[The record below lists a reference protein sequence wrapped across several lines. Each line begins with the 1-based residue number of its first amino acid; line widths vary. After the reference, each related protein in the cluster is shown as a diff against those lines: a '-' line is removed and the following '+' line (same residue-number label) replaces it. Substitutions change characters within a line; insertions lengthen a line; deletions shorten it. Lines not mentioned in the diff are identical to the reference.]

1 MDSSILPPLQRL
13 ALAPTPTAP
22 PAEQKRQLGRM
33 ERAEEAKP
41 YARPPA
47 PAPAPASVVSKPTP
61 ETLVVC
67 YTELFVP
74 DGPRRKM
81 VVPRKAALRKSEFLE
96 DLAGDVSDLGE
107 VECAVRVPMSPSAA
121 RYAQEY
127 LQWCEAAARRGEPD
141 NDLGFLEEK
150 YGAMW
155 ILLEASGVLGF
166 KDLLERIEA
175 HFSMSFV
182 VLARQQLALTLADV
196 PGRWEREMSS
206 FDPFTPL
213 GYPVEDFRANLPR
226 ILEQPVRTV
235 MQTPPIVHSDVVEK
249 LLEDAIQLAFRHGMD
264 FDMKQPR
271 DYQNQRTPLRESEQK
286 RAFRDMVG
294 TMDGLV
300 KVAEGLFFHT
310 RTRLFAIELECFKPT
325 EQSENAGFWKKL
337 CEAIGAWERCE
348 VTAGMALVASASE
361 WPRSRPTWR
370 QTFFYFMH
378 YINAVPLWRPFLSG
392 RDVSSDQVA
401 IFSCRTGPGALGNE
415 VDKRPKLVKHAADK
429 NGFWYWY
436 RWLRIV
442 SEEKWQETHIASTEL
457 KRRCLVET
465 AVAWDEELRDREE
478 AATPPPVGHRYE
490 DLHSSKPLLGPA
502 PWIRPPTQTIQ
513 RLCMRP
519 EDPPESLEVSFKTL
533 AMQYAQVDVEF
544 WIEWQWHPET
554 VDVHEWLQRGVV
566 PFVPNLYPW
575 WRRNPR
581 YESPPPIVLR
591 YEGNKATNHDEIW
604 GTTASRLAAWMV
616 KQEQGLPPP
625 YDTPGPIQHGFDL
638 ILGGADVNDT
648 SQDLGIPLLA
658 LAATIKSGWTTEERL
673 EMMKELLA
681 SRADIEAKTLRRV
694 SRWRNGADV
703 DPGGHTA
710 LSLACYSG
718 SEETIRFLLNAGA
731 SPETTGNDGMN
742 CLEMAAA
749 GNAAGNDGFD
759 RLEMARSVFA
769 EFGIMSEVEE
779 GF

>member
-47 PAPAPASVVSKPTP
+47 PAPAPASAVSKPTP

-235 MQTPPIVHSDVVEK
+235 MQTPPIVHSHVVEK

-392 RDVSSDQVA
+392 RDVSEDQVA

-442 SEEKWQETHIASTEL
+442 SEEKWQETHIASSEL

-703 DPGGHTA
+703 DPGGHTV

-769 EFGIMSEVEE
+769 EFGIMSQVEE